1 MTHTV
6 TKSSTPVFTKRDLPR
21 PHAMPMRATE
31 QLMKEEEHKVMKT
44 GGGTEKVWGLLGNDP
59 STLHNDIR
67 NQARK
72 LAMEGPNTEDIK
84 KGTHVPAVEDVA
96 AESDKAVSTL
106 LREVNTI
113 GGNSGKKNVAAEMT
127 DADQA
132 CYAGMYT
139 DLGKTNAKEHFRT
152 VGDA

>member
-1 MTHTV
+1 MGGGSD
-6 TKSSTPVFTKRDLPR
+6 KMGSGARKAD
-21 PHAMPMRATE
+21 A
-31 QLMKEEEHKVMKT
+31 T
-44 GGGTEKVWGLLGNDP
+44 GGAKVWGMLFDP

-72 LAMEGPNTEDIK
+72 METEGPNTEDIK

-96 AESDKAVSTL
+96 AESDKTVSTL
-106 LREVNTI
+106 LKEVNTI

-132 CYAGMYT
+132 CYGATYT
-139 DLGKTNAKEHFRT
+139 DLGKTNPKEHFRT